1 VGIFTLL
8 TLGVLVVVL
17 PIVGGL
23 GSRFGPLRKVIAA
36 ISDIRL
42 KYTNEVLNNIKTV
55 KFYAWED
62 SFKRRIYQ
70 TRGVE
75 LGRILKML
83 FVRSFI
89 FIFMANTT
97 TICIG
102 MYC

>member
-1 VGIFTLL
+1 M
-8 TLGVLVVVL
+8 
-17 PIVGGL
+17 GGL
-23 GSRFGPLRKVIAA
+23 GSRLGPMRKVVSA

-62 SFKRRIYQ
+62 SFKRRISR
-70 TRGVE
+70 TRGAE
-75 LGRILKML
+75 LAQTLKML
-83 FVRSFI
+83 FVRSFV

-102 MYC
+102 TYYFHL